1 MHKYV
6 HTIYLSFF
14 NRTWTVDT
22 DSCQGVAIVHICAVT
37 IKNRK
42 TEKLTKSAPLSLGS
56 ALHIK
61 KDSTFFRP

>member
-22 DSCQGVAIVHICAVT
+22 DSRQGVAIVHICAVT

-42 TEKLTKSAPLSLGS
+42 TYQICASEFLVAP
-56 ALHIK
+56 HK
-61 KDSTFFRP
+61 KDFARAI